1 MLCKHMRKHIAF
13 LALIMV
19 LLTTGC
25 IGLTS
30 YEAPEPTVDED
41 TLGNTSYE
49 LTDQEEIVINQS
61 VRVADIEVTS
71 NLNSYERENPNNQSI
86 DFPTS
91 RYIAISTPSVSPGG
105 VELNPIIL
113 DPTDSTFDR
122 VEDRANSSIKLG
134 DKVGEFN
141 ETHTSGRNVTIERY
155 DGSIEIEGVGAQFN
169 ATTLSAVVET
179 DNSVIVMLG
188 AYPTEAGEQE
198 DELVKMM
205 MNTETVEKT
214 NSEENQDSG

>member
-1 MLCKHMRKHIAF
+1 MRRHIAF

-25 IGLTS
+25 LGLTS
-30 YEAPEPTVDED
+30 YEAPEPTVNDD
-41 TLGNTSYE
+41 TMENTSYE
-49 LTDQEEIVINQS
+49 LTSQEEIVINQS
-61 VRVADIEVTS
+61 VRVTNIEVTS
-71 NLNSYERENPNNQSI
+71 NLNSYERENPNNQTI

-91 RYIAISTPSVSPGG
+91 RYIAVSTPSVSPGG

-122 VEDRANSSIKLG
+122 VEDRTNSSIQLG
-134 DKVGEFN
+134 EKVGEFN
-141 ETHTSGRNVTIERY
+141 GTHTSGKNVTIERY

-179 DNSVIVMLG
+179 EDSVIVMLG

-198 DELVKMM
+198 EELVEMM
-205 MNTETVEKT
+205 MNTKAVEDT

>member
-1 MLCKHMRKHIAF
+1 MRKHIAF

-19 LLTTGC
+19 LVTTGC
-25 IGLTS
+25 LGLTS
-30 YEAPEPTVDED
+30 YEAPAPTVDNQ
-41 TLGNTSYE
+41 TLENTSYE
-49 LTDQEEIVINQS
+49 LTDQEEIVINKS
-61 VRVADIEVTS
+61 LRLTNVEVTS
-71 NLNSYERENPNNQSI
+71 NLNSYERDNQNNQSI

-122 VEDRANSSIKLG
+122 VEDRANSSIRLG
-134 DKVGEFN
+134 EKTGEFN
-141 ETHTSGRNVTIERY
+141 ETYMKGQNVTIERY
-155 DGSIEIEGVGAQFN
+155 DGSIEIQDIGAQFN

-179 DNSVIVMLG
+179 DDSVIVMLG

-198 DELVKMM
+198 DDLVEMM
-205 MNTETVEKT
+205 MNTTTLKEEP
-214 NSEENQDSG
+214 NSEESQDSG